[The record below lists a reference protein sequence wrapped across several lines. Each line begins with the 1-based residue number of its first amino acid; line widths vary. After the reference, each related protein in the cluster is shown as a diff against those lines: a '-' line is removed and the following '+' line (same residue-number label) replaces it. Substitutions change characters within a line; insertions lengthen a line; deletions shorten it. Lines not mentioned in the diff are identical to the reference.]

1 MNYKIETK
9 NNIRYITIPRLTE
22 LGLKH
27 CFTTSDMDIG
37 FTTNGS
43 VESIKENIK
52 SVYDFLDIEPCIL
65 YNGFQTHSGNI
76 AIVENL
82 QQGLENEFGRYF
94 PDTDGLVTDK
104 ENIALITRFAD
115 CTPIIL
121 YDPIKKV
128 QANIHSGWKGTL
140 GRIAANGINIM
151 KTEYNCKHM
160 DIISIIGPTIG
171 KDEFE
176 VDEDVK
182 EMFEKEFGYIENII
196 TKKDK
201 IKSLI
206 DLQEI
211 NKNILLEGGINK
223 ESIIVV
229 DLPTISNE
237 ILHSFRRDKKE
248 FGLMG
253 VITIL

>member
-9 NNIRYITIPRLTE
+9 NNIRYITIPKLRE

-43 VESIKENIK
+43 VESIKENLE
-52 SVYDFLDIEPCIL
+52 SVYDFLDIKPNIL
-65 YNGFQTHSGNI
+65 YNGFQTHSGNVVQI
-76 AIVENL
+76 ENM

-104 ENIALITRFAD
+104 DNIALITRYAD

-121 YDPIKKV
+121 YDPIKRV
-128 QANIHSGWKGTL
+128 HANVHSGWKGTL
-140 GRIAANGINIM
+140 QRIAANAIDIM
-151 KTEYNCKHM
+151 KNEYNCNQL

-176 VDEDVK
+176 VEEDVK
-182 EMFEKEFGYIENII
+182 ELFQKEFGYLENII

-201 IKSLI
+201 IKYLI

-211 NKNILLEGGINK
+211 NKNILIGGGIAEDN
-223 ESIIVV
+223 IMIV
-229 DLPTISNE
+229 DLPTVSNN
-237 ILHSFRRDKKE
+237 ILHSYRRDKKE